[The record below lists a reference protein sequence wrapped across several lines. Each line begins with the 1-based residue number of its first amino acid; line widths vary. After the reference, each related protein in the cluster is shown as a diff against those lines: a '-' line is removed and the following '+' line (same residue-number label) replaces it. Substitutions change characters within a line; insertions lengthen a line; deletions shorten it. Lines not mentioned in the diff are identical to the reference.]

1 VWNVCIVLSYN
12 TQHTIDKK
20 RSGNGNKL
28 YTYTENRKTSLG
40 KWGDCVVNRRWAM
53 NIQFTNLPIIK
64 FKIWT
69 FNSHLKNTVADYN
82 LNPFNERQCR
92 TTWTAKTLFGL
103 KRWLVRRR
111 SRSRAINDQ
120 STSTTI
126 LCRHENC
133 MLQRSGENG
142 AISEHCAHK
151 KYNIN

>member
-1 VWNVCIVLSYN
+1 MSVLFCLTTHN
-12 TQHTIDKK
+12 RHKTKWK
-20 RSGNGNKL
+20 RKQTM
-28 YTYTENRKTSLG
+28 YIHG
-40 KWGDCVVNRRWAM
+40 KHEDEFSKVRGLCADQRWAV

-69 FNSHLKNTVADYN
+69 SKNTVADDN

-111 SRSRAINDQ
+111 SRSRAINDP

-133 MLQRSGENG
+133 MLQRSGERKWRNKW
-142 AISEHCAHK
+142 ALRTQKI
-151 KYNIN
+151 